1 VTRPTRVFVA
11 LSGILAAL
19 FAWGLA
25 GWAAVN
31 GPNYDSWS
39 HAFAAFLLVVLVA
52 DAIALIV
59 KPRLNPVRIAVAT
72 VGVVI
77 TAISAFVTIHW
88 FGDGHP
94 STWIASVLAWIGF
107 ASLCVSAAALSLP
120 ARSHGG
126 SKRAT

>member
-1 VTRPTRVFVA
+1 VTRRTTRVSVA
-11 LSGILAAL
+11 LCGILAAL

-31 GPNYDSWS
+31 GPNYDSWA
-39 HAFAAFLLVVLVA
+39 HAFWAFVLVVLVA

-59 KPRLNPVRIAVAT
+59 RPRLNPVRIAVAT

-77 TAISAFVTIHW
+77 TASSAVVTVHW

-94 STWIASVLAWIGF
+94 STRIASVLAWIGF
-107 ASLCVSAAALSLP
+107 ASLCVSAAVLSLP
-120 ARSHGG
+120 TRSHVG
-126 SKRAT
+126 SK

>member
-1 VTRPTRVFVA
+1 MTRPTRAFVA
-11 LSGILAAL
+11 LSGILGAL
-19 FAWGLA
+19 LAWGLA

-39 HAFAAFLLVVLVA
+39 HAFAAFPLVVVVA

-59 KPRLNPVRIAVAT
+59 QPRLNPARITVAS

-77 TAISAFVTIHW
+77 TAISAFVTVHW

-94 STWIASVLAWIGF
+94 PTRMASVLAWIGF
-107 ASLCVSAAALSLP
+107 TSLCVSAAALSLP
-120 ARSHGG
+120 TRSHVG
-126 SKRAT
+126 SR